1 MTKNGKYTNAAVGGG
16 IVGAVVGGIVFG
28 GMSSIALGFLA
39 GVAGGIAVVKVAVK
53 IAEMTDKPAGEP
65 EKVEADSGS
74 EPFSRTHIGP
84 FVKVRPGAWVVQR
97 DAAGNEV

>member
-1 MTKNGKYTNAAVGGG
+1 MTKVNGKYTNAAVGGG

-53 IAEMTDKPAGEP
+53 IAEMTDG
-65 EKVEADSGS
+65 
-74 EPFSRTHIGP
+74 HN
-84 FVKVRPGAWVVQR
+84 VVFL
-97 DAAGNEV
+97 AKKEEV